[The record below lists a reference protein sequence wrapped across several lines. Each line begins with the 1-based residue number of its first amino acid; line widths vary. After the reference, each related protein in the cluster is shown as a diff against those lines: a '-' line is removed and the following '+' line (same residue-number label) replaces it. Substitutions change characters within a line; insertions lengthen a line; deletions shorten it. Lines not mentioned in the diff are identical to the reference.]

1 MAATDYLLDLGH
13 PVAYYPGLV
22 KHLGSVNAVL
32 FFSQIFYWHDKA
44 ASELGVYKTVE
55 EIEAETGMTYRE
67 QATARKQLV
76 ERGVLVETNKRLEHR
91 VYYRID
97 LDRLNEMLESA
108 NCGKRI
114 SGEPDSAVRGAA
126 KAQVVNKTK
135 TTTETTSKSTAD
147 ASAKRDVVDEKFD
160 EAWRQYPK
168 REGSN
173 SKQAA
178 LREWNARIRE
188 GIDPDM
194 LVAAVADDQR
204 ACGGARNRPAG
215 NGSSARCIGRSGIRF
230 RSGLPQALRAY
241 QDADSGHCAAHAEVR
256 AYRGDPRERVDFERV
271 DHLVCVDF
279 RPAVLLRLEPLPR
292 DSFERRRCLDSPGP
306 LDLALLF
313 GRVGSG
319 SQQLPCSETGLSCLG
334 QRHFGVDAERR
345 ELLFAIESVLHA
357 PVLGAVRHDLEI
369 KPLAVCKTVRLLG
382 RLRATRLQV
391 SERIGLLRHF
401 ALGYRRRALQGIS
414 PLIPPRCLACTGQSW
429 AMMAAKIPAEQG
441 FAGLF
446 RKSWEALGT

>member
-32 FFSQIFYWHDKA
+32 FFSQIFYWQDKA

-76 ERGVLVETNKRLEHR
+76 DRGVLVETNKRLEHR

-108 NCGKRI
+108 NCGKRN
-114 SGEPDSAVRGAA
+114 SGEADSAVRGVA

-178 LREWNARIRE
+178 QRAWNARIRE

-194 LVAAVADDQR
+194 LVAAVVTYAAAMKAAGNIGTPYVKQASTFFGRDRHFEEFAKTQ
-204 ACGGARNRPAG
+204 PAG
-215 NGSSARCIGRSGIRF
+215 SDLFAGGDAVPWWKAAGF
-230 RSGLPQALRAY
+230 TYQWQATNA
-241 QDADSGHCAAHAEVR
+241 G
-256 AYRGDPRERVDFERV
+256 
-271 DHLVCVDF
+271 
-279 RPAVLLRLEPLPR
+279 
-292 DSFERRRCLDSPGP
+292 
-306 LDLALLF
+306 
-313 GRVGSG
+313 
-319 SQQLPCSETGLSCLG
+319 CSERSAHLWAN
-334 QRHFGVDAERR
+334 GVRQ
-345 ELLFAIESVLHA
+345 
-357 PVLGAVRHDLEI
+357 GA
-369 KPLAVCKTVRLLG
+369 LA
-382 RLRATRLQV
+382 
-391 SERIGLLRHF
+391 
-401 ALGYRRRALQGIS
+401 
-414 PLIPPRCLACTGQSW
+414 
-429 AMMAAKIPAEQG
+429 
-441 FAGLF
+441 
-446 RKSWEALGT
+446 

>member
-1 MAATDYLLDLGH
+1 MSASDYLLDLGH

-32 FFSQIFYWHDKA
+32 FFSQIFYWQDKA

-147 ASAKRDVVDEKFD
+147 TSAKCDVVDEKFD

-178 LREWNARIRE
+178 QRAWNARIRE
-188 GIDPDM
+188 GIDPET
-194 LVAAVADDQR
+194 LVAAVKGYAAAMKAAGSIGTPYVKQASTFFGRDR
-204 ACGGARNRPAG
+204 HFEEFAKSPPAG
-215 NGSSARCIGRSGIRF
+215 SDLFAGGDAIPWWKAAGF
-230 RSGLPQALRAY
+230 TYQWQATNA
-241 QDADSGHCAAHAEVR
+241 G
-256 AYRGDPRERVDFERV
+256 
-271 DHLVCVDF
+271 
-279 RPAVLLRLEPLPR
+279 
-292 DSFERRRCLDSPGP
+292 
-306 LDLALLF
+306 
-313 GRVGSG
+313 
-319 SQQLPCSETGLSCLG
+319 CSERSAHLWAN
-334 QRHFGVDAERR
+334 GVRQG
-345 ELLFAIESVLHA
+345 A
-357 PVLGAVRHDLEI
+357 PA
-369 KPLAVCKTVRLLG
+369 
-382 RLRATRLQV
+382 
-391 SERIGLLRHF
+391 
-401 ALGYRRRALQGIS
+401 
-414 PLIPPRCLACTGQSW
+414 
-429 AMMAAKIPAEQG
+429 
-441 FAGLF
+441 
-446 RKSWEALGT
+446 

>member
-32 FFSQIFYWHDKA
+32 FFSQIFYWQDKA

-76 ERGVLVETNKRLEHR
+76 DRGVLVETNKRLEHR

-114 SGEPDSAVRGAA
+114 SGEADSAVRGAA

-147 ASAKRDVVDEKFD
+147 TSAKRDVVDEKFD

-178 LREWNARIRE
+178 QRAWNARIRE
-188 GIDPDM
+188 GIDPDV
-194 LVAAVADDQR
+194 LVAAVVAYAAAMKAAGNVGTPYVKQASTFFGRDR
-204 ACGGARNRPAG
+204 HFEEFAKPRPADG
-215 NGSSARCIGRSGIRF
+215 DFFDGGTAVPWWKAAGF
-230 RSGLPQALRAY
+230 TYQWQATNA
-241 QDADSGHCAAHAEVR
+241 G
-256 AYRGDPRERVDFERV
+256 
-271 DHLVCVDF
+271 
-279 RPAVLLRLEPLPR
+279 
-292 DSFERRRCLDSPGP
+292 
-306 LDLALLF
+306 
-313 GRVGSG
+313 
-319 SQQLPCSETGLSCLG
+319 CSERSAHLWAD
-334 QRHFGVDAERR
+334 GVRQE
-345 ELLFAIESVLHA
+345 
-357 PVLGAVRHDLEI
+357 
-369 KPLAVCKTVRLLG
+369 G
-382 RLRATRLQV
+382 RA
-391 SERIGLLRHF
+391 
-401 ALGYRRRALQGIS
+401 
-414 PLIPPRCLACTGQSW
+414 
-429 AMMAAKIPAEQG
+429 
-441 FAGLF
+441 
-446 RKSWEALGT
+446 

>member
-1 MAATDYLLDLGH
+1 MAATDYLLDFGH

-32 FFSQIFYWHDKA
+32 FFSQIFYWQDKA

-76 ERGVLVETNKRLEHR
+76 DRGVLVETNKRLEHR

-114 SGEPDSAVRGAA
+114 SGEADSAVRGAA

-147 ASAKRDVVDEKFD
+147 VSAKRDVVDEKFD

-178 LREWNARIRE
+178 QRAWNARIRE
-188 GIDPDM
+188 GIDPNV
-194 LVAAVADDQR
+194 LVAAVVAY
-204 ACGGARNRPAG
+204 AAAMKAAG
-215 NGSSARCIGRSGIRF
+215 NIGT
-230 RSGLPQALRAY
+230 PYVKQA
-241 QDADSGHCAAHAEVR
+241 ST
-256 AYRGDPRERVDFERV
+256 F
-271 DHLVCVDF
+271 
-279 RPAVLLRLEPLPR
+279 
-292 DSFERRRCLDSPGP
+292 
-306 LDLALLF
+306 F
-313 GRVGSG
+313 GRDRHFEEFAKPGAKGDLFDGGGTAVPWWKAAGFTYQWQAINAG
-319 SQQLPCSETGLSCLG
+319 CSERSAHLWAN
-334 QRHFGVDAERR
+334 GVRQG
-345 ELLFAIESVLHA
+345 A
-357 PVLGAVRHDLEI
+357 PA
-369 KPLAVCKTVRLLG
+369 
-382 RLRATRLQV
+382 
-391 SERIGLLRHF
+391 
-401 ALGYRRRALQGIS
+401 
-414 PLIPPRCLACTGQSW
+414 
-429 AMMAAKIPAEQG
+429 
-441 FAGLF
+441 
-446 RKSWEALGT
+446 